1 MKHANKDFVY
11 CQGIGCTLK
20 ERCIRYIEGL
30 QLPKGNWWWQID
42 CGEDRS
48 SFLPVMNRK

>member
-20 ERCIRYIEGL
+20 ERCVRYIEGL
-30 QLPKGNWWWQID
+30 QYPREIGGGRLTVVRIVVRF
-42 CGEDRS
+42 C
-48 SFLPVMNRK
+48 L